1 MDVTRRDHI
10 KNVDTRANLGI
21 IEDIVERIRARKL
34 RYFGHVVRI
43 DQHHLP
49 NIALHIWQSGREE
62 SQRKTQEAL
71 AG

>member
-10 KNVDTRANLGI
+10 KNVDITANLDI
-21 IEDIVERIRARKL
+21 TEDIRKNPGKKTMIF
-34 RYFGHVVRI
+34 RSCGQNGPTPFAKHCV
-43 DQHHLP
+43 
-49 NIALHIWQSGREE
+49 IWQSGREE